1 MSADTKPA
9 PVEAKFWTPGV
20 MVLSAFMIVGFFF
33 VVARYIGGLG
43 AVTNLDNSYPWGLW
57 IGVDVATGVAL
68 AAGGFTTAALA
79 HIFGRHNYEAI
90 TRPALLTA
98 MLGYTIVALGLAI
111 DVGRTWAMWHPIIYW
126 QTNSVLFEV
135 AVCVMIYLQVLYI
148 EFIPIVVERFRGKV
162 DLPGRL
168 WVFEKLIEWLLN
180 LVDRVLGKVM
190 WIFIILGVVLSC
202 MHQSSLGSLM
212 LIAPTKLHPLWYTPI
227 LPLFFLISAI
237 AVGYPMVVF
246 ETTIATSSLKLENEM
261 ELLTPLTRI
270 TIFVLGIYMCLKV
283 GDIIARGAYV
293 YLLDGTTQSNAFLVE
308 MIGGVIIPWIMLLIK
323 RVRSSRPALFV
334 ACALI
339 IFGVIINRVNV
350 FVVGY
355 QPPFAES
362 SYFPAIGEMAVTA
375 ALIAGVM
382 FLYRLFITIF
392 PVLSARRREVSS

>member
-1 MSADTKPA
+1 
-9 PVEAKFWTPGV
+9 
-20 MVLSAFMIVGFFF
+20 
-33 VVARYIGGLG
+33 
-43 AVTNLDNSYPWGLW
+43 
-57 IGVDVATGVAL
+57 
-68 AAGGFTTAALA
+68 
-79 HIFGRHNYEAI
+79 
-90 TRPALLTA
+90 
-98 MLGYTIVALGLAI
+98 
-111 DVGRTWAMWHPIIYW
+111 MWHPIIYW

-148 EFIPIVVERFRGKV
+148 EFIPIVVDRFRGKV

-168 WVFEKLIEWLLN
+168 WVFEKLVEWFLN

-227 LPLFFLISAI
+227 LPLLFLVSAI
-237 AVGYPMVVF
+237 GVGYPMVVF

-261 ELLTPLTRI
+261 ALLTPLTRI

-392 PVLSARRREVSS
+392 PVLSARRQEVSS